1 MPCGGRKS
9 RCLERAVTQIN
20 SNREYMGYLLFFLKA
35 GASAAVIVALYFF
48 LVTRGSLIIESLLGN
63 KGASSQIYWIY
74 RNRFLIRLTDRPLI
88 ISAILLFNYR
98 RLVDSV
104 VSGLNPSLDGKS
116 VLQASCAFGDIS
128 QKIAEKCLR
137 EGARRL
143 VVSDLVANEI
153 SRAQKK
159 LGEAAKS
166 ERVFFVRENA
176 LSLAHGDGSFDY
188 VVVFFLFHELPL
200 KMKSV
205 VLKEAARVLKP
216 GGKIVFGEFHRPGP
230 WVLRASGKAFF
241 KVFEP
246 YAGEMWEGF
255 DPESVLSGES
265 PGGWKFSKKTF
276 FAGNYQVFSA
286 EKKA

>member
-1 MPCGGRKS
+1 
-9 RCLERAVTQIN
+9 
-20 SNREYMGYLLFFLKA
+20 MGYLLFFLKA
-35 GASAAVIVALYFF
+35 ASAAAVIVALYFF
-48 LVTRGSLIIESLLGN
+48 LVTRGSLIIESLLGR
-63 KGASSQIYWIY
+63 KGGTADIYWVY
-74 RNRFLIRLTDRPLI
+74 RNRFLIWLTDRPII

-98 RLVDSV
+98 RLVDGV
-104 VSGLNPSLDGKS
+104 VSGLNPSLEGKS

-137 EGARRL
+137 EGAKRL

-153 SRAQKK
+153 RRAQKK
-159 LGEAAKS
+159 LPEAARGKNI
-166 ERVFFVRENA
+166 FFVRENA

-188 VVVFFLFHELPL
+188 VVIFFLFHELPL

-246 YAGEMWEGF
+246 YAAEMWDGF
-255 DPESVLSGES
+255 SPESALSGER
-265 PGGWKFSKKTF
+265 PGGWKFSRKTF

-286 EKKA
+286 EKEA